1 MDLIIVVGY
10 RWIIIVYFSR
20 NRVTRQLI
28 VTLWS
33 VTIAIVLEIDRKINN
48 DYLYTLFIYNIHI
61 SITIS

>member
-1 MDLIIVVGY
+1 MDLIIVVGC

-33 VTIAIVLEIDRKINN
+33 VTIAIVLEIDIKINN
-48 DYLYTLFIYNIHI
+48 ELLLFIYFIYI
-61 SITIS
+61 

>member
-20 NRVTRQLI
+20 NRVTRQFI